1 MEVLRLPASASTRSL
16 PKLGAPEP
24 KPPALAAAAPPS
36 LPLPEL
42 KRSLAHGDVTEAL
55 RLIEQADGPEREQA
69 CRVIGQALA
78 SAWTAE
84 QVLDGLTPRDQLEVC
99 RAWAADQRF
108 LVETFD
114 RLAVLANDPTI
125 RVEFE
130 DVIRELAAEQG
141 LRGWMRKSG
150 LADLADPGRPVG

>member
-1 MEVLRLPASASTRSL
+1 
-16 PKLGAPEP
+16 
-24 KPPALAAAAPPS
+24 
-36 LPLPEL
+36 
-42 KRSLAHGDVTEAL
+42 LAHGDVTEAL